1 MPPKSVAS
9 GNAPAPVGPYS
20 QAIRAGDYLF
30 LSGQI
35 PLDPAT
41 GQLVE
46 GGIAPATERAIRNRA
61 AVLEAAGGA
70 LDRVVKVTVY
80 LKDLDDFAAMNEVYA
95 RFFGSSRPARAC
107 VECSRLPRN
116 APVELDAVAYLGK

>member
-1 MPPKSVAS
+1 MPPKTVESK
-9 GNAPAPVGPYS
+9 NAPAPIGPYS

-41 GQLVE
+41 GQIVE
-46 GGIAPATERAIRNRA
+46 GGIAPATERAIRNLA
-61 AVLEAAGGA
+61 AVLEAAGGS

-95 RFFGSSRPARAC
+95 RFFGNSKPARAC
-107 VECSRLPRN
+107 AECSRLPRDV
-116 APVELDAVAYLGK
+116 PVELDAVAYLGK

>member
-1 MPPKSVAS
+1 MPPKTVESK
-9 GNAPAPVGPYS
+9 NAPAPIGPYS

-41 GQLVE
+41 GQIVE
-46 GGIAPATERAIRNRA
+46 GGIAPATERAIRNLA
-61 AVLEAAGGA
+61 AVLEAAGGS

-80 LKDLDDFAAMNEVYA
+80 LKDLNDFAAMNEVYA

-107 VECSRLPRN
+107 VECSRLPRDV
-116 APVELDAVAYLGK
+116 PVELDAVAYLGK